1 MGLVHTYFSFAK
13 YFLNLQHLTSC
24 LYSCITIEASF
35 PSPIDPYFASFRK
48 LKDLNKP
55 RHMLFLVGASPRK
68 DLLFVY

>member
-35 PSPIDPYFASFRK
+35 PSPIDPYFASFRE

-55 RHMLFLVGASPRK
+55 RHMLFLVGA
-68 DLLFVY
+68 